1 VKKLLFFLLFFVGC
15 SQPTIS
21 KTKYT
26 VVSSFNE
33 TVFETDEKAK
43 AYETAHNL
51 TMMGRV
57 FSSKPFYLV
66 LEKKD

>member
-1 VKKLLFFLLFFVGC
+1 VKKLLFFLLLFAGC

-33 TVFETDEKAK
+33 TMLETDEKAK

-57 FSSKPFYLV
+57 FPSKPFYLV
-66 LEKKD
+66 LEKK

>member
-1 VKKLLFFLLFFVGC
+1 MKNTLCLIVLFAGC

-21 KTKYT
+21 KAKYT

-33 TVFETDEKAK
+33 TMLETDEKAK

-57 FSSKPFYLV
+57 FPSKPFYLV
-66 LEKKD
+66 LEKK

>member
-1 VKKLLFFLLFFVGC
+1 MKSVLFLIILFVGC
-15 SQPTIS
+15 SQPKIS

-33 TVFETDEKAK
+33 VMLETDEKSN
-43 AYETAHNL
+43 AYEAAHNL

-57 FSSKPFYLV
+57 FSSKPYYFV
-66 LEKKD
+66 LEK

>member
-1 VKKLLFFLLFFVGC
+1 MKNILFFLLLFAGC

-33 TVFETDEKAK
+33 TMLETDEKAK

-57 FSSKPFYLV
+57 FPSKPFYLV
-66 LEKKD
+66 LEKK

>member
-1 VKKLLFFLLFFVGC
+1 VKKLLFFLLFFTGC

-26 VVSSFNE
+26 VISSFNE
-33 TVFETDEKAK
+33 TMLETDEKAK

-57 FSSKPFYLV
+57 FPSKPFYLV
-66 LEKKD
+66 LEKK

>member
-1 VKKLLFFLLFFVGC
+1 MKKLLFFLLFFVGC
-15 SQPTIS
+15 SKPTIS
-21 KTKYT
+21 KTRYT
-26 VVSSFNE
+26 VISSFNE
-33 TVFETDEKAK
+33 TMLETDEKAK

-66 LEKKD
+66 LEKK

>member
-1 VKKLLFFLLFFVGC
+1 MKSILFLIVLFVGC

-33 TVFETDEKAK
+33 TMLETDEKAK

-57 FSSKPFYLV
+57 FPSKPFYLV
-66 LEKKD
+66 LENK

>member
-1 VKKLLFFLLFFVGC
+1 MKNTLFLIVLFVGC
-15 SQPTIS
+15 SQPKIS

-33 TVFETDEKAK
+33 TVFETDEKTK
-43 AYETAHNL
+43 AYETAYNL

-57 FSSKPFYLV
+57 FASKPFYLV
-66 LEKKD
+66 VER

>member
-1 VKKLLFFLLFFVGC
+1 MKSVLFLIVLFVGC

-33 TVFETDEKAK
+33 TMLETDEKAK

-57 FSSKPFYLV
+57 FPSKPFYLV
-66 LEKKD
+66 LEKK

>member
-15 SQPTIS
+15 SKPTIS
-21 KTKYT
+21 KTRYT
-26 VVSSFNE
+26 VISSFNE
-33 TVFETDEKAK
+33 TMLETDEKAK

-66 LEKKD
+66 LEKK